1 MGLQTE
7 IVLSMM
13 GGPYRDP
20 IVKQTDSKERVC
32 GIAASHGPCV
42 GPIRDERGQPINVR
56 SALRTVEPYSI
67 SMIDTTIK

>member
-42 GPIRDERGQPINVR
+42 GPIRAERAINTRSGVR
-56 SALRTVEPYSI
+56 MVEPYSI